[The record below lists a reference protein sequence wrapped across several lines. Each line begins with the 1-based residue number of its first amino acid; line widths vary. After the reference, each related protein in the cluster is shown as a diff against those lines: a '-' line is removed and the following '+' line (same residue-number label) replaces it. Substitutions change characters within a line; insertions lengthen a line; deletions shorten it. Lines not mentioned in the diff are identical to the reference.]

1 MSLSFPQ
8 EHMRKFDY
16 DLFVIGGGSGGVR
29 SARLAAQLGV
39 RTAIAEEYRFGGT
52 CVIRGCVPKKLF
64 VYASEFGRAI
74 DDARAYGWSTGE
86 KRFDWK
92 TLIANKDAE
101 IERISKVYSGGVEKA
116 GGTVIQSRAEVLDP
130 HTVRIVSDGRT
141 VTAERILIATG
152 GHPFIPEIPGRELAI
167 TSNEAFHLEE
177 LPKKI
182 VIVGAGYIAVEFAC
196 IFNGLGVEV
205 ELLYRGGEILRGFD
219 HDLRHALSA
228 IMIGHGIKITLNT
241 EPAAIEK
248 GSGGLT
254 VATNRDSRIAC
265 GAVMI
270 ATGRRPN
277 TVGLGL
283 QKLGVKCGWNGRIM
297 VNDSYQSSVPS
308 IYAVGDVTDRVNLT
322 PVAIR
327 DGIAFIEGV
336 YKNNPNPVDLAYLP
350 TAVFSQPEIGAVG
363 YTEEAAREM
372 YRQIDIYKSS
382 FRPLKNTITGRT
394 ERMLMKL
401 VVDAETD
408 RVIGA
413 HLLGPDAAEIVQA
426 LAIAVKLGARK
437 ADFDST
443 IALHPTLAEELV
455 TMREKWTPPA
465 A

>member
-1 MSLSFPQ
+1 MV
-8 EHMRKFDY
+8 KFDF

-29 SARLAAQLGV
+29 SSRLAAGLGV
-39 RTAIAEEYRFGGT
+39 HTAIAEEHRFGGT
-52 CVIRGCVPKKLF
+52 CVIRGCIPKKLF
-64 VYASEFGRAI
+64 VYASEFGHAI
-74 DDARAYGWSTGE
+74 DDARAYGWTTGE

-92 TLIANKDAE
+92 TLVAHKDVE
-101 IERISKVYSGGVEKA
+101 IERISKVYSGGVEAA
-116 GGTVIQSRAEVLDP
+116 GGTTFHSRAEVLDP
-130 HTVRIVSDGRT
+130 HTVRLINEGRD

-152 GHPFIPEIPGRELAI
+152 GHPFIPDIPGRELAI

-182 VIVGAGYIAVEFAC
+182 VIVGAGYIAIEFAG
-196 IFNGLGVEV
+196 IFHGLGVEV
-205 ELLYRGGEILRGFD
+205 EVLYRGGEILRGFD
-219 HDLRHALSA
+219 HDLRHALTA
-228 IMIGHGIKITLNT
+228 IMRAQGIAITCNT

-248 GSGGLT
+248 SGGRLSVIT
-254 VATNRDSRIAC
+254 TREGRIAC
-265 GAVMI
+265 DAVMF

-283 QKLGVKCGWNGRIM
+283 QKLDVKCGWNGRVM
-297 VNDSYQSSVPS
+297 VNDYYQSSVPS

-327 DGIAFIEGV
+327 DGIAFIEAN
-336 YKNNPNPVDLAYLP
+336 YKNNPKPVDLAYLP
-350 TAVFSQPEIGAVG
+350 TAVFSQPEIGTVG

-372 YRQIDIYKSS
+372 FREIDIYKSS
-382 FRPLKNTITGRT
+382 FRPLKQTITGRS

-408 RVIGA
+408 KVIGA
-413 HLLGPDAAEIVQA
+413 HLLGPDAAEIVQV

-443 IALHPTLAEELV
+443 IALHPTIAEELV
-455 TMREKWTPPA
+455 TMREKWQAPA
-465 A
+465 AKAAAE

>member
-1 MSLSFPQ
+1 MP
-8 EHMRKFDY
+8 KFDY

-29 SARLAAQLGV
+29 SARLAAGLGV

-52 CVIRGCVPKKLF
+52 CVVRGCVPKKLF
-64 VYASEFGRAI
+64 VYASEFGHAI
-74 DDARAYGWSTGE
+74 DDARAYGWSVGE

-101 IERISKVYSGGVEKA
+101 IARLSKLYSNGVEAA
-116 GGTVIQSRAEVLDP
+116 GGSVFHARAEVLDP
-130 HTVRIVSDGRT
+130 HTIKIAGENRA

-152 GHPFIPEIPGRELAI
+152 GHPFIPDIPGRDLAI

-182 VIVGAGYIAVEFAC
+182 VIVGAGYIAVEFAG
-196 IFNGLGVEV
+196 IFRGLGVEV
-205 ELLYRGGEILRGFD
+205 ALLYRGGEILRGFD
-219 HDLRHALSA
+219 HDLRERLSE
-228 IMIGHGIKITLNT
+228 IMTGQGIAITLNT
-241 EPAAIEK
+241 EPVAIEK
-248 GSGGLT
+248 ARDGLT
-254 VATNRDSRIAC
+254 VATNRGGRIAC
-265 GAVMI
+265 DAIMF

-283 QKLGVKCGWNGRIM
+283 QKLGVNCGWNGRIM

-327 DGIAFIEGV
+327 DGIAFIEAV

-350 TAVFSQPEIGAVG
+350 TAVFSQPEIGTVG
-363 YTEEAAREM
+363 YTEETAREM
-372 YRQIDIYKSS
+372 FREVDIYKTS
-382 FRPLKNTITGRT
+382 FRPLKNTLTGNPARV
-394 ERMLMKL
+394 LMKL

-408 RVIGA
+408 KVIGA
-413 HLLGPDAAEIVQA
+413 HILGPDAAEIIQA
-426 LAIAVKLGARK
+426 LAIAVRMGVRK

-443 IALHPTLAEELV
+443 IALHPTLAEEIV
-455 TMREKWTPPA
+455 TMREKWSPPKA
-465 A
+465 

>member
-1 MSLSFPQ
+1 MPA
-8 EHMRKFDY
+8 FDY

-39 RTAIAEEYRFGGT
+39 RTAIAEEHRFGGT

-64 VYASEFGRAI
+64 VYASEFGHAI
-74 DDARAYGWSTGE
+74 DDARAYGWSVGE
-86 KRFDWK
+86 KRFDWT
-92 TLIANKDAE
+92 TLVANKDAE
-101 IERISKVYSGGVEKA
+101 IARLSKLYSGGVEKA
-116 GGTVIQSRAEVLDP
+116 GGAIFESRAEVVDP
-130 HTVRIVSDGRT
+130 HTIRIVSEDRT

-167 TSNEAFHLEE
+167 TSNEAFHLAE

-182 VIVGAGYIAVEFAC
+182 VIVGAGYIAVEFAG
-196 IFNGLGVEV
+196 IFHGLGVEV
-205 ELLYRGGEILRGFD
+205 EVLYRGGEILRGFD
-219 HDLRHALSA
+219 HDLRSRLTA
-228 IMIGHGIKITLNT
+228 IMRGRGITITCNT
-241 EPAAIEK
+241 EPVAIEK
-248 GSGGLT
+248 SGNGLS
-254 VATNRDSRIAC
+254 VSTNRDGRIAC
-265 GAVMI
+265 DAIMV

-297 VNDSYQSSVPS
+297 VNDLYQSSVPS

-336 YKNNPNPVDLAYLP
+336 YKNNPNPVDLTYLP
-350 TAVFSQPEIGAVG
+350 TAVFSQPEIGTVG

-372 YRQIDIYKSS
+372 FRAIDIYKTS
-382 FRPLKNTITGRT
+382 FRTLKNTLTGRT
-394 ERMLMKL
+394 ERVLMKL

-408 RVIGA
+408 KVIGA
-413 HLLGPDAAEIVQA
+413 HILGPDAAEIIQA
-426 LAIAVKLGARK
+426 LAIAVKMGARK

-465 A
+465 G

>member
-1 MSLSFPQ
+1 MP
-8 EHMRKFDY
+8 KFDY

-29 SARLAAQLGV
+29 SARLAAGLGV

-64 VYASEFGRAI
+64 VYASEFGHAI
-74 DDARAYGWSTGE
+74 DDARAYGWTVGE

-92 TLIANKDAE
+92 TLVANKDRE
-101 IERISKVYSGGVEKA
+101 IARLSKLYSGGVEAA
-116 GGTVIQSRAEVLDP
+116 GGTVIQSRAEVVDP
-130 HTVRIVSDGRT
+130 HTIKIVSEGRS

-152 GHPFIPEIPGRELAI
+152 GHPFVPEIPGRELAI

-177 LPKKI
+177 LPRKI
-182 VIVGAGYIAVEFAC
+182 VIVGGGYIAVEFAG
-196 IFNGLGVEV
+196 IFHGLGVEV

-219 HDLRHALSA
+219 HDLRGRLTE
-228 IMIGHGIKITLNT
+228 IMRAQGIVITCNT

-248 GSGGLT
+248 TREGLS
-254 VATNRDSRIAC
+254 VVTNHDGRIAC
-265 GAVMI
+265 DAVMF

-297 VNDSYQSSVPS
+297 VNDFYQSSTPS

-327 DGIAFIEGV
+327 DGVAFIEGV

-350 TAVFSQPEIGAVG
+350 TAVFSQPEIGTVG
-363 YTEEAAREM
+363 YTEESAREM
-372 YRQIDIYKSS
+372 FRKVDIYKTS
-382 FRPLKNTITGRT
+382 FRPLKNTLTGRP
-394 ERMLMKL
+394 ERVLMKL
-401 VVDAETD
+401 VVDAEMD
-408 RVIGA
+408 KVIGV
-413 HLLGPDAAEIVQA
+413 HILGPDAAEIIQA
-426 LAIAVKLGARK
+426 LAIAVKMGARK

-455 TMREKWTPPA
+455 TMREKWSQPPV
-465 A
+465 